1 MTRKEIVI
9 KEKLII
15 KNIKVLAKELGKTPT
30 KRDYLRK
37 YGNPQFENV
46 GGFSLMLEK
55 AGFIRNKHNNL
66 SDEDIKRIFKEY
78 IKKNGV
84 PISHKF
90 PKTLPSYDLVCSR
103 FRSYKSFLNSI
114 GYDSFEKSYTKDKI
128 IELLRKGIDRGDIK
142 SVIDLAKKDFP
153 VPATI
158 YKILGVTGW
167 KETLKLIDRE
177 LNSNYN
183 RSSKY
188 NYTQEEL
195 KTKYLELSKKLSKNI
210 RGASKY
216 DVKEHLGITQDVFQR
231 VFNKA
236 FTELKK
242 EWGFQVRKRNSI
254 YTQEMILELLRKKMK
269 EKGRELTIREIIS
282 DDELPAMTTIY
293 KIFNT
298 TSLKDIY
305 SVINIEKRGIC
316 SEPLFLDIII

>member
-1 MTRKEIVI
+1 MTKKETEV
-9 KEKLII
+9 KENKII
-15 KNIKVLAKELGKTPT
+15 NNIKLLAKELGKTPT

-103 FRSYKSFLNSI
+103 FRSYKEFLNLI
-114 GYDSFEKSYTKDKI
+114 GYDTLEKSYTKNEIVK
-128 IELLRKGIDRGDIK
+128 LLQNGIDNGDIK
-142 SVIDLAKKDFP
+142 SIIDLSKKGYP

-158 YKILGVTGW
+158 YKILGVASW
-167 KETLKLIDRE
+167 KETLKLINRE
-177 LNSNYN
+177 LNSNYV
-183 RSSKY
+183 RIFKY
-188 NYTQEEL
+188 NYTQDEL
-195 KTKYLELSKKLSKNI
+195 KNMYLELSKKLNKNV

-216 DVKEHLGITQDVFQR
+216 DIKEYLGITQDVFQR
-231 VFNKA
+231 MFKKP
-236 FTELKK
+236 FIELKK
-242 EWGFQVRKRNSI
+242 EWGFQARKRDSI
-254 YTQEMILELLRKKMK
+254 YTKEIIIELLKNEIEK
-269 EKGRELTIREIIS
+269 KGRELTIREIITN
-282 DDELPAMTTIY
+282 DNLPSITTIY
-293 KIFNT
+293 RIFNT

-305 SVINIEKRGIC
+305 
-316 SEPLFLDIII
+316 LFIKK

>member
-103 FRSYKSFLNSI
+103 FRSYKEFLNLI
-114 GYDSFEKSYTKDKI
+114 GYDTLEKSYTKNEIVK
-128 IELLRKGIDRGDIK
+128 LLQNGIDNGDIK
-142 SVIDLAKKDFP
+142 SIIDLSKKGYP

-158 YKILGVTGW
+158 YKILGVASW
-167 KETLKLIDRE
+167 KETLKLINRE
-177 LNSNYN
+177 LNSNYV
-183 RSSKY
+183 RSFKY
-188 NYTQEEL
+188 NYTQDEL
-195 KTKYLELSKKLSKNI
+195 KNMYLELSKKLNKNV

-216 DVKEHLGITQDVFQR
+216 DIKEYLGITQDVFQR

-236 FTELKK
+236 FKELKI
-242 EWGFQVRKRNSI
+242 EWGFQVRGNSI
-254 YTQEMILELLRKKMK
+254 YTREMILEILEKKLK
-269 EKGRELTIREIIS
+269 EKGSYLTLREIVA
-282 DDELPAMTTIY
+282 DNELPSITTIY
-293 KIFNT
+293 RIFNT
-298 TSLKDIY
+298 KSLKNIY
-305 SVINIEKRGIC
+305 LLIEK
-316 SEPLFLDIII
+316 